1 MLARTI
7 VAPPKAIDFDA
18 IRTELGI
25 PDGYPADAVAQA
37 RAAAAGNGARPVGG
51 GPADENVLGVPFVTL
66 DPPGSRDLDQ
76 AVHLTRRGT
85 GYLVRYAI
93 ADVAGFVQPEG
104 PLAQE
109 TWRRGATLYSPDRST
124 PLHPVELSEGAASLL
139 PGVRRPAVVWT
150 IGLDAAGEPVEVD
163 VGRGTVES
171 VGQLDYPSAQVDAD
185 AGRLHPSIAL
195 LPEIGALRQRLARRR
210 GAINLDIPDT
220 EVVRGPAGRWTLERR
235 AVLAIERMNA
245 EISLLTGICAA
256 RIMLDGGVGLLRTL
270 PPPTTQQVELLRR
283 ATAALG
289 IPWPDSMPVSEV
301 IAGLDGDR
309 PRDAAFLE
317 DAVRLL
323 RGAGY
328 TAFDGAPP
336 AKSEHGG
343 VGGPYAH
350 VTAPLRRLAD
360 RYATEVCLALHGGRP
375 VPQWARAAL
384 PALPATMTAA
394 DRKASELA
402 KACAGAVSAFVLHG
416 REGETFPA
424 TVVQLEPQKNRAI
437 VILHEPP
444 VRAHCPPDGLVE
456 GSVITVRLVSADPG
470 THRFVVEPATVSR
483 SWQAAGHG

>member
-18 IRTELGI
+18 IRAELGI

-37 RAAAAGNGARPVGG
+37 RAAASSNGARAGG
-51 GPADENVLGVPFVTL
+51 DDPADENVLAVPFVTL

>member
-7 VAPPKAIDFDA
+7 VAPPQAIDFDA
-18 IRTELGI
+18 IRSELGI
-25 PDGYPADAVAQA
+25 PRDYPVAAVAQA
-37 RAAAAGNGARPVGG
+37 RAAAAGNGRPAEAAAE
-51 GPADENVLGVPFVTL
+51 PIDVPFVTL

-76 AVHLTRRGT
+76 AVHLSRRAGSSDGGA
-85 GYLVRYAI
+85 GYLVHYAI
-93 ADVAGFVQPEG
+93 ADVAGFVPPAG
-104 PLAQE
+104 PLADE
-109 TWRRGATLYSPDRST
+109 TWRRGATLYSPDRAT
-124 PLHPVELSEGAASLL
+124 PLHPVELSEGAASLV
-139 PGVRRPAVVWT
+139 PGVRRPAVVWR
-150 IGLDAAGEPVEVD
+150 IELDAAGEPVDVD
-163 VGRGTVES
+163 VRRGIVRS
-171 VGQLDYPSAQVDAD
+171 VAQLDYPSAQGDAN
-185 AGRLHPSIAL
+185 AGRLHPSVAL
-195 LPEIGALRQRLARRR
+195 LPEIGALRQHLARRR
-210 GAINLDIPDT
+210 GAISLDIPDT
-220 EVVRGPAGRWTLERR
+220 EVVRGPDGRWTLERR
-235 AVLAIERMNA
+235 AVLAIERHNA

-270 PPPTTQQVELLRR
+270 PPPAAEQVELLRR

-328 TAFDGAPP
+328 TAFDGSAP
-336 AKSEHGG
+336 AQSEHGG

-360 RYATEVCLALHGGRP
+360 RYATEVCLALHAGRP
-375 VPQWARAAL
+375 VPDWARSAL
-384 PALPATMTAA
+384 PDLPAAMTAA
-394 DRKASELA
+394 DRKAAELA
-402 KACAGAVSAFVLHG
+402 KACAGAVSVFVLHG

-424 TVVQLEPQKNRAI
+424 TVLQLEPAKNRAI

-456 GSVITVRLVSADPG
+456 GSVIPVRLVSADPK
-470 THRFVVEPATVSR
+470 THRFVVEPA
-483 SWQAAGHG
+483 